1 MVSEKDD
8 ISWILN
14 NLTNL
19 PKQENARHKS
29 KHKHLWGNILRG
41 YCSLKRVSISFP
53 INKMFIKATLIL
65 EEYSELQSQA
75 RGANSIW
82 IVSKSDWWP
91 GTEQEKKSE
100 MKTSSDV

>member
-1 MVSEKDD
+1 
-8 ISWILN
+8 
-14 NLTNL
+14 
-19 PKQENARHKS
+19 
-29 KHKHLWGNILRG
+29 
-41 YCSLKRVSISFP
+41 
-53 INKMFIKATLIL
+53 MFIKATLIL

-100 MKTSSDV
+100 MKTASDV